1 MILQDVEAPVKFM
14 QRPPRVLFLGMQ
26 GNFSLPSLQALLE
39 GGVEVCAVVI
49 PPAPGAS
56 SDRPAIYRRE
66 QPRIARSTLPVITS
80 SLYTTVVQLAWER
93 RIPLWEVTHMADPLT
108 VSTLAAYQPDAM
120 CVACFSQ
127 RIPRAILDIP
137 RLGCLNVHPSLL
149 PANRGPEPLF
159 WTFREG
165 SKQAGVTIHLMDEG
179 MDSGDILAQECIEI
193 LDGMSYAQ
201 LELACALRG
210 GALLAQAVWELY
222 EGRVV
227 RTQQDEA
234 MSSYHSFPT
243 SEDFV
248 IPIAAWSASHVY
260 NFICGVIDWN
270 GPVTLHVNGEYFTVL
285 KTTSYSHEDI
295 YPNEREAYCW
305 QGEELWIR
313 CREGWVAVL
322 LNPTTFQ

>member
-1 MILQDVEAPVKFM
+1 
-14 QRPPRVLFLGMQ
+14 VLFLGMQ

-49 PPAPGAS
+49 PPAPGAG

-179 MDSGDILAQECIEI
+179 MDSGDILAQEFIEI

-227 RTQQDEA
+227 RIQQDEA

-243 SEDFV
+243 GEDFV
-248 IPIAAWSASHVY
+248 VPIAAWSASHVY

-270 GPVTLHVNGEYFTVL
+270 GPVTLHVNGEHFTVL
-285 KTTSYSHEDI
+285 KATSYSYENI

>member
-1 MILQDVEAPVKFM
+1 M

-39 GGVEVCAVVI
+39 SGVEVCAVVI
-49 PPAPGAS
+49 PRAPGAS
-56 SDRPAIYRRE
+56 PDRPAIYRRE

-222 EGRVV
+222 ESRAVCV
-227 RTQQDEA
+227 PQDEA
-234 MSSYHSFPT
+234 RSSYHSFPT

-270 GPVTLHVNGEYFTVL
+270 GPVTLHVNGEHFTAL
-285 KTTSYSHEDI
+285 KATSYSHEDI
-295 YPNEREAYCW
+295 YANELEAYCW

-313 CREGWVAVL
+313 CKEGWVAVL